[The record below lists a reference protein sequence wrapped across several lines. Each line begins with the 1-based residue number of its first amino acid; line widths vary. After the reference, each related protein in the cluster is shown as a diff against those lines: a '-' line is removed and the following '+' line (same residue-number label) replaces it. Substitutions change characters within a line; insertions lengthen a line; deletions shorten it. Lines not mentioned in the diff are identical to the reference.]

1 MNPADDMAQAPI
13 ETTPSLKMLRTLGL
27 VATISGLLVV
37 LSYRITLPMIE
48 QNKREAIERALY
60 RLVPDAVS
68 RRDFIAADNSIKPAG
83 EDLDGEKLYAA
94 YDGNGQLKGIALEA
108 AAPGYQDVIR
118 ILYAYDPYCQ
128 CIRGFEVLKMAET
141 PGIGDKIIKDPAFL
155 QNFEALQ
162 ARPNADGSGLERA
175 IVPVKNGTKSEPWQ
189 IDAISGATISSK
201 AVARMLNDKSQL
213 MSPLIQRNLS
223 ILEDGA

>member
-1 MNPADDMAQAPI
+1 MNPSDDMAQAPI

-83 EDLDGEKLYAA
+83 EDLDGE
-94 YDGNGQLKGIALEA
+94 
-108 AAPGYQDVIR
+108 

-162 ARPNADGSGLERA
+162 AAVGDAAVVAS
-175 IVPVKNGTKSEPWQ
+175 VPAP
-189 IDAISGATISSK
+189 
-201 AVARMLNDKSQL
+201 
-213 MSPLIQRNLS
+213 P
-223 ILEDGA
+223 